1 MASESRTRSV
11 ETRRPGQH
19 GREVLRRSSLRRV
32 AALAVLAAPAL
43 LAPFVGAPTLGVI
56 GFEIVLI
63 GLMVAI
69 DGKVT
74 ARLRQRLRGSRAEE
88 KVGEIL
94 DALAAHGWLTV
105 HDVSTG
111 RGNIDH
117 IAIGPGG
124 VLTIE
129 TKSHRGR
136 AIPSRIRRR
145 WLAQA
150 YAERR
155 CLEELAGVRAD
166 CMLVFSDAYI
176 VGSPVSRRR
185 GVLIVPA
192 RMLAGHLMRRRT
204 VLSPAEVTQSY
215 SRIVSA
221 LSAV

>member
-1 MASESRTRSV
+1 MASESRTGSV
-11 ETRRPGQH
+11 EARRPGQY
-19 GREVLRRSSLRRV
+19 GREVMRRHARRWV
-32 AALAVLAAPAL
+32 AALALFVALAL
-43 LAPFVGAPTLGVI
+43 LAPGLGAPVLFVAA
-56 GFEIVLI
+56 FELALIVLM
-63 GLMVAI
+63 LVI

-74 ARLRQRLRGSRAEE
+74 ARLDRRLRGSVAEE
-88 KVGEIL
+88 KVGGIL

-105 HDVSTG
+105 HDASTG

-129 TKSHRGR
+129 TKSARGR
-136 AIPSRIRRR
+136 VSPSRIRRR

-166 CMLVFSDAYI
+166 CLLVFSDAYI

-185 GVLIVPA
+185 GVLILPA
-192 RMLAGHLMRRRT
+192 RMFAGHLMRRRP
-204 VLSPAEVTQSY
+204 VLTPGQVHESY
-215 SRIVSA
+215 ARIVSA